1 MHIILKRNYS
11 NSLNYSSTIF
21 LRTFPPFSSFLL
33 QCPTLNSLFI
43 FFPKFQS
50 LHPPLSLCPPPLH
63 LPLCPPFLSLR
74 PLSRTIPLRSLA
86 PSLPCS
92 LRIYSMF
99 LSFLFILPS
108 STLKIMDFY
117 MVHNLLYA
125 YCIYNITTN
134 LYFIFSITTS
144 LLKYSM

>member
-1 MHIILKRNYS
+1 MPNSQLSFYLLPQILVIA
-11 NSLNYSSTIF
+11 ST
-21 LRTFPPFSSFLL
+21 T
-33 QCPTLNSLFI
+33 
-43 FFPKFQS
+43 
-50 LHPPLSLCPPPLH
+50 
-63 LPLCPPFLSLR
+63 LPLPSLSLR

-144 LLKYSM
+144 LLKYSLNVKMYTTWMASIYTHLIHFV

>member
-1 MHIILKRNYS
+1 MPNSQLSFYLLPQILVIAS
-11 NSLNYSSTIF
+11 TTLPLPSL
-21 LRTFPPFSSFLL
+21 
-33 QCPTLNSLFI
+33 
-43 FFPKFQS
+43 
-50 LHPPLSLCPPPLH
+50 PLH

-99 LSFLFILPS
+99 LSFLFILPC

-117 MVHNLLYA
+117 MTHNLLYA

-144 LLKYSM
+144 LLKYSLNVKMYTTWMASIYTHLIHFV